1 MATFA
6 EYILGEPNFI
16 RKVEIVH
23 FLKKKQPTIF
33 FNNSVIMKAEIA
45 REFIDIMKLDV
56 DKNMVITAC
65 LMYSCLRIDEPDEVE
80 RAKKSVETDRAFLKS
95 LGFDERFCKICTEY
109 NRNQLYKDEER
120 EKESDILEIID
131 QFGALLVNRQDRLA
145 YSVEEALSIIKN
157 ENLKGLKNNYLNVF
171 EEFVEVMEEIKV

>member
-23 FLKKKQPTIF
+23 FLKKKQNIF
-33 FNNSVIMKAEIA
+33 FNNTVIMKAEIA

-65 LMYSCLRIDEPDEVE
+65 LMYSCLRTDTADEAE
-80 RAKKSVETDRAFLKS
+80 RAKKSIEEDKKFLKQ
-95 LGFDERFCKICTEY
+95 LGFSDKFAKICTEY
-109 NRNQLYKDEER
+109 NRNYVESNEER
-120 EKESDILEIID
+120 EKESDILEIVD
-131 QFGALLVNRQDRLA
+131 QFAAMLVNRQDRLA
-145 YSVEEALSIIKN
+145 YSVEESMYILKKN
-157 ENLKGLKNNYLNVF
+157 NLKDSGNKYLDLF
-171 EEFVEVMEEIKV
+171 EEFVDVMEDIKV

>member
-6 EYILGEPNFI
+6 EYILGESNFI

-23 FLKKKQPTIF
+23 FLKKKQNIF
-33 FNNSVIMKAEIA
+33 FNNTVIMKAEIA

-65 LMYSCLRIDEPDEVE
+65 LMYSCLRIDTADEAE
-80 RAKKSVETDRAFLKS
+80 RAKKSIEEDRKFLK
-95 LGFDERFCKICTEY
+95 EICTEY
-109 NRNQLYKDEER
+109 NRTYSKTNDNR

-131 QFGALLVNRQDRLA
+131 QFGGMLFNRQDRLA
-145 YSVEEALSIIKN
+145 YSVEEAMHILKKK
-157 ENLKGLKNNYLNVF
+157 NLKNSGNQYLNLF
-171 EEFVEVMEEIKV
+171 EEFVDVMEDIKV

>member
-6 EYILGEPNFI
+6 EYILGESNFI

-23 FLKKKQPTIF
+23 FLKKKQNIF
-33 FNNSVIMKAEIA
+33 FNNTVIMKAEIA

-65 LMYSCLRIDEPDEVE
+65 LMYSCLRIDTADEAE
-80 RAKKSVETDRAFLKS
+80 RAKKSIEEDRKFLKE
-95 LGFDERFCKICTEY
+95 LGFSDKFAKICTEY
-109 NRNQLYKDEER
+109 NRTYSKTNDNR

-131 QFGALLVNRQDRLA
+131 QFGGMLFNRQDRLA
-145 YSVEEALSIIKN
+145 YSVEEAMHILKKK
-157 ENLKGLKNNYLNVF
+157 NLKNSGNQYLNLF
-171 EEFVEVMEEIKV
+171 EEFVDVMEDIKV